1 MGWHRESNAEQHGGT
16 TSKERSG
23 FGAQRDAGLN
33 NPADAVANAVCP
45 RADKRPIA
53 RSVPACATRALL
65 AQHGWREAGHY
76 FPVGLHRTAVVT
88 IYPVAITH
96 THTHTHHAHACLY
109 ATFRLMHKQMWP
121 S

>member
-1 MGWHRESNAEQHGGT
+1 MGWHRESNAEQHGGM

-33 NPADAVANAVCP
+33 YPADAVANAVCP

-65 AQHGWREAGHY
+65 VQHG
-76 FPVGLHRTAVVT
+76 
-88 IYPVAITH
+88 
-96 THTHTHHAHACLY
+96 
-109 ATFRLMHKQMWP
+109 
-121 S
+121 